1 MKKENIYHDI
11 VKSTSIYGF
20 SQAINAL
27 LGIVRSK
34 ITALLLGTVGV
45 GIMGLFQSIIDLA
58 RSVTGWGLDVSSIRE
73 IATNSHG
80 SKKVS
85 ATLYVVQFF
94 YFITAFLGASFCV
107 IFAKLLSNWAFET
120 DSYAT
125 HIQILAIAVVLV
137 TLTACIT
144 SVLQGLRLVT
154 YMAFASTLGSLLSF
168 IALIPAYY
176 FWGVDGIVPMFL
188 GTNFIIFLVAYFFY
202 RKVPIKPI
210 KLSLKEVWINGQLMI
225 RLGTYLVIAGFCF
238 SGSLF
243 FVKSFLSR
251 EISVETAGLFQ
262 AVWATT
268 SLFWSMVLRTVN
280 ADFFPKLSATKEARE
295 AEELINSQTQFIILL
310 ILPVIVGLFI
320 FSDEILYLLYSKD
333 FVLASSTFR
342 YFLLGTFLKI
352 AITPMA
358 TLLLARNKGAVH
370 LVCEILFWIIYLA
383 SFLLLYPSFKL
394 EATGISYLIAYALYI
409 PIILLPIIK
418 MDKISWVKGSI
429 KYLVQ
434 GSILFVI
441 LLLITLY
448 IENYQWIGF
457 LVVMLL
463 SLFFSFFGM
472 KSILGN
478 GFIGEFLRKFKKK

>member
-1 MKKENIYHDI
+1 MKKENTYHDI

-27 LGIVRSK
+27 LGLIRSK

-73 IATNSHG
+73 IAINSES
-80 SKKVS
+80 SKQVS

-94 YFITAFLGASFCV
+94 YFVTALLGAGFCV
-107 IFAKLLSNWAFET
+107 IFAKLLSHWAFDTE
-120 DSYAT
+120 DYAT

-144 SVLQGLRLVT
+144 SILQGLRLVT

-202 RKVPIKPI
+202 RKIAIKPI
-210 KLSLKEVWINGQLMI
+210 KLSLKEVWRNGQLMI
-225 RLGTYLVIAGFCF
+225 RLGSYLVVAGFCF

-251 EISVETAGLFQ
+251 EMNVETAGLFQ

-280 ADFFPKLSATKEARE
+280 ADFFPKLSATKEPKE
-295 AEELINSQTQFIILL
+295 AEDLINAQTQFIILL

-320 FSDEILYLLYSKD
+320 FSDQILHLLYTTD
-333 FVLASSTFR
+333 FVSASSTFR

-370 LVCEILFWIIYLA
+370 LICEILFWVIYLV
-383 SFLLLYPSFKL
+383 SFLLLYPLFKL
-394 EATGISYLIAYALYI
+394 EATGISYLIAYAFYI
-409 PIILLPIIK
+409 PIILIPAKK
-418 MDKISWVKGSI
+418 MSKIVWRWNSI
-429 KYLVQ
+429 NFLLQ
-434 GSILFVI
+434 GIILFTI
-441 LLLITLY
+441 LLLIALY
-448 IENYQWIGF
+448 LENYQWIGF
-457 LVVMLL
+457 LCVALL
-463 SLFFSFFGM
+463 SMLIAFRGM

-478 GFIGEFLRKFKKK
+478 EFIGEFVRKFRKK